1 MRPSICRFVSAFG
14 RNHWHIRRDENTHND
29 KKRITTVVYED
40 AVHYYCNNI
49 DVCKAY
55 VVLVIR
61 VQLSPDAIFTS
72 IHII

>member
-40 AVHYYCNNI
+40 TVHYCDNI
-49 DVCKAY
+49 DVRKAY
-55 VVLVIR
+55 VALVIR
-61 VQLSPDAIFTS
+61 MQLLPDAIFTS